1 MYTFEEI
8 RGNTPLVEQLR
19 RSAAS
24 GRSSHAYL
32 FLGGAGAGK
41 RLIANT
47 FAKALQCE
55 GEKRPCD
62 SCKSC
67 HAFNHGN
74 HPDVI
79 YFQPLKNGKTY
90 TIEDVREQLLETVD
104 LKPFQYEKKIYI
116 IEKADTLNIQSQ
128 NALLKTLEEPPA
140 HAVFLLLAERAEAFL
155 PTILSRVVVMK
166 IRPLSAETIADYLM
180 QAGHLAEESHILS
193 AYAQGRIGQA
203 LELVED
209 EGFREMRQDIL
220 GKLEALPSMSEGD
233 AYLLAKDFEVYKN
246 DLRFLDI
253 MELWY
258 RDLLTAKSL
267 REEGYLIQRDK
278 KDAIFRAA
286 KEQNLSL
293 NPTKISGICGR
304 LMCCLK
310 YEEDVYEELNKKLPR
325 VGDIISTPDGT
336 GEILTTNVLMQQVKA
351 AVRKVENDPPTIG
364 FYHVDE
370 IKLIRSKKKRKQN
383 PEGEKH
389 HEE

>member
-180 QAGHLAEESHILS
+180 QAGHLAEESYILS

-233 AYLLAKDFEVYKN
+233 AYLLAKEFEVYKN

-286 KEQNLSL
+286 KEPAALL
-293 NPTKISGICGR
+293 A
-304 LMCCLK
+304 
-310 YEEDVYEELNKKLPR
+310 KKA
-325 VGDIISTPDGT
+325 
-336 GEILTTNVLMQQVKA
+336 A
-351 AVRKVENDPPTIG
+351 AVRTARMR
-364 FYHVDE
+364 
-370 IKLIRSKKKRKQN
+370 LAQN
-383 PEGEKH
+383 ANFRLTMEVMLMDLKETGK
-389 HEE
+389 

>member
-55 GEKRPCD
+55 GTHRPCD

-166 IRPLSAETIADYLM
+166 IRPLSAETVADYLM
-180 QAGHLAEESHILS
+180 QAGHTAEESHILS

-203 LELVED
+203 LELVAD

-233 AYLLAKDFEVYKN
+233 AYLLAKDLESYKN

-267 REEGYLIQRDK
+267 REEGYLIQKDK

-286 KEQNLSL
+286 KEPAAALA
-293 NPTKISGICGR
+293 
-304 LMCCLK
+304 
-310 YEEDVYEELNKKLPR
+310 KKA
-325 VGDIISTPDGT
+325 
-336 GEILTTNVLMQQVKA
+336 A
-351 AVRKVENDPPTIG
+351 AVRTARMR
-364 FYHVDE
+364 
-370 IKLIRSKKKRKQN
+370 LAQN
-383 PEGEKH
+383 ANFRLTMEVMLMDLKETGK
-389 HEE
+389 

>member
-41 RLIANT
+41 RLIAKT

-140 HAVFLLLAERAEAFL
+140 HVVFLLLAERAETFL

-233 AYLLAKDFEVYKN
+233 AYLLAKDLEGYKN

-286 KEQNLSL
+286 KEPAALL
-293 NPTKISGICGR
+293 A
-304 LMCCLK
+304 
-310 YEEDVYEELNKKLPR
+310 KKA
-325 VGDIISTPDGT
+325 
-336 GEILTTNVLMQQVKA
+336 A
-351 AVRKVENDPPTIG
+351 AVRTARMR
-364 FYHVDE
+364 
-370 IKLIRSKKKRKQN
+370 LAQN
-383 PEGEKH
+383 ANFRLTMEVMLMDLKETGK
-389 HEE
+389 

>member
-267 REEGYLIQRDK
+267 REEEYLIQRDK

-286 KEQNLSL
+286 KEPAALL
-293 NPTKISGICGR
+293 A
-304 LMCCLK
+304 
-310 YEEDVYEELNKKLPR
+310 KKA
-325 VGDIISTPDGT
+325 
-336 GEILTTNVLMQQVKA
+336 A
-351 AVRKVENDPPTIG
+351 AVRTARMR
-364 FYHVDE
+364 
-370 IKLIRSKKKRKQN
+370 LAQN
-383 PEGEKH
+383 ANFRLTMEVMLMDLKETGK
-389 HEE
+389 

>member
-90 TIEDVREQLLETVD
+90 TIEDVREQLLERVD

-220 GKLEALPSMSEGD
+220 GKLEVLPSMSEGD
-233 AYLLAKDFEVYKN
+233 AYLLAKDLEGYKN

-286 KEQNLSL
+286 KEPAALL
-293 NPTKISGICGR
+293 A
-304 LMCCLK
+304 
-310 YEEDVYEELNKKLPR
+310 KKA
-325 VGDIISTPDGT
+325 
-336 GEILTTNVLMQQVKA
+336 A
-351 AVRKVENDPPTIG
+351 AVRTARMR
-364 FYHVDE
+364 
-370 IKLIRSKKKRKQN
+370 LAQN
-383 PEGEKH
+383 ANFRLTMEVMLMDLKETGK
-389 HEE
+389 

>member
-62 SCKSC
+62 RCKSC

-166 IRPLSAETIADYLM
+166 IRPLSAEMIADYLM

-233 AYLLAKDFEVYKN
+233 AYLLAKDLEGYKN

-286 KEQNLSL
+286 KEPAALL
-293 NPTKISGICGR
+293 A
-304 LMCCLK
+304 
-310 YEEDVYEELNKKLPR
+310 KKA
-325 VGDIISTPDGT
+325 
-336 GEILTTNVLMQQVKA
+336 A
-351 AVRKVENDPPTIG
+351 AVRTARMR
-364 FYHVDE
+364 
-370 IKLIRSKKKRKQN
+370 LAQN
-383 PEGEKH
+383 ANFRLTMEVMLMDLKETGK
-389 HEE
+389 

>member
-8 RGNTPLVEQLR
+8 RGNTPMVEQLR

-140 HAVFLLLAERAEAFL
+140 HVVFLLLAERAEAFL

-286 KEQNLSL
+286 KEPAALL
-293 NPTKISGICGR
+293 A
-304 LMCCLK
+304 
-310 YEEDVYEELNKKLPR
+310 KKA
-325 VGDIISTPDGT
+325 
-336 GEILTTNVLMQQVKA
+336 A
-351 AVRKVENDPPTIG
+351 AVRTARMR
-364 FYHVDE
+364 
-370 IKLIRSKKKRKQN
+370 LAQN
-383 PEGEKH
+383 ANFRLTMEVMLMDLKETGK
-389 HEE
+389 

>member
-180 QAGHLAEESHILS
+180 QAGHLAEESYILS

-286 KEQNLSL
+286 KEPAALL
-293 NPTKISGICGR
+293 A
-304 LMCCLK
+304 
-310 YEEDVYEELNKKLPR
+310 KKA
-325 VGDIISTPDGT
+325 
-336 GEILTTNVLMQQVKA
+336 A
-351 AVRKVENDPPTIG
+351 AVRTARMR
-364 FYHVDE
+364 
-370 IKLIRSKKKRKQN
+370 LAQN
-383 PEGEKH
+383 ANFRLTMEVMLMDLKETGK
-389 HEE
+389 

>member
-24 GRSSHAYL
+24 GRRSHAYL

-220 GKLEALPSMSEGD
+220 GKLEVLPSMSEGD
-233 AYLLAKDFEVYKN
+233 AYLLAKDLEGYKN

-286 KEQNLSL
+286 KEPAALL
-293 NPTKISGICGR
+293 A
-304 LMCCLK
+304 
-310 YEEDVYEELNKKLPR
+310 KKA
-325 VGDIISTPDGT
+325 
-336 GEILTTNVLMQQVKA
+336 A
-351 AVRKVENDPPTIG
+351 AVRTARMR
-364 FYHVDE
+364 
-370 IKLIRSKKKRKQN
+370 LAQN
-383 PEGEKH
+383 ANFRLTMEVMLMDLKETGK
-389 HEE
+389 

>member
-55 GEKRPCD
+55 GEKCPCD

-233 AYLLAKDFEVYKN
+233 AYLLAKDLEGYKN

-286 KEQNLSL
+286 KEPAALL
-293 NPTKISGICGR
+293 A
-304 LMCCLK
+304 
-310 YEEDVYEELNKKLPR
+310 KKA
-325 VGDIISTPDGT
+325 
-336 GEILTTNVLMQQVKA
+336 A
-351 AVRKVENDPPTIG
+351 AVRTARMR
-364 FYHVDE
+364 
-370 IKLIRSKKKRKQN
+370 LAQN
-383 PEGEKH
+383 ANFRLTMEVMLMDLKETGK
-389 HEE
+389 

>member
-79 YFQPLKNGKTY
+79 YFQPLKNGKSY
-90 TIEDVREQLLETVD
+90 TSEDVREQLLETVD

-220 GKLEALPSMSEGD
+220 GKLEALPSMSEGE
-233 AYLLAKDFEVYKN
+233 AYLLAKDLEGYKN
-246 DLRFLDI
+246 DLRFLYI

-286 KEQNLSL
+286 KEPAALL
-293 NPTKISGICGR
+293 A
-304 LMCCLK
+304 
-310 YEEDVYEELNKKLPR
+310 KKA
-325 VGDIISTPDGT
+325 
-336 GEILTTNVLMQQVKA
+336 A
-351 AVRKVENDPPTIG
+351 AVRTARMR
-364 FYHVDE
+364 
-370 IKLIRSKKKRKQN
+370 LAQN
-383 PEGEKH
+383 ANFRLTMEVMLMDLKETGK
-389 HEE
+389 

>member
-116 IEKADTLNIQSQ
+116 IEKADPLNIQSQ

-220 GKLEALPSMSEGD
+220 GKLEVLPSMSEGD
-233 AYLLAKDFEVYKN
+233 AYLLAKDLEGYKN

-286 KEQNLSL
+286 KEPAALL
-293 NPTKISGICGR
+293 A
-304 LMCCLK
+304 
-310 YEEDVYEELNKKLPR
+310 KKA
-325 VGDIISTPDGT
+325 
-336 GEILTTNVLMQQVKA
+336 A
-351 AVRKVENDPPTIG
+351 AVRTARMR
-364 FYHVDE
+364 
-370 IKLIRSKKKRKQN
+370 LAQN
-383 PEGEKH
+383 ANFRLTMEVMLMDLKETGK
-389 HEE
+389 

>member
-47 FAKALQCE
+47 FAKALLCE

-220 GKLEALPSMSEGD
+220 GKLEVRPSMSEGD
-233 AYLLAKDFEVYKN
+233 AYLLAKDLEGYKN

-286 KEQNLSL
+286 KEPAALL
-293 NPTKISGICGR
+293 A
-304 LMCCLK
+304 
-310 YEEDVYEELNKKLPR
+310 KKA
-325 VGDIISTPDGT
+325 
-336 GEILTTNVLMQQVKA
+336 A
-351 AVRKVENDPPTIG
+351 AVRTARMR
-364 FYHVDE
+364 
-370 IKLIRSKKKRKQN
+370 LAQN
-383 PEGEKH
+383 ANFRLTMEVMLMDLKETGK
-389 HEE
+389 

>member
-79 YFQPLKNGKTY
+79 YFQLLKNGKTY

-220 GKLEALPSMSEGD
+220 GKLEALPSMSEGE
-233 AYLLAKDFEVYKN
+233 AYLLAKDLEGYKN

-286 KEQNLSL
+286 KEPAALL
-293 NPTKISGICGR
+293 A
-304 LMCCLK
+304 
-310 YEEDVYEELNKKLPR
+310 KKA
-325 VGDIISTPDGT
+325 
-336 GEILTTNVLMQQVKA
+336 A
-351 AVRKVENDPPTIG
+351 AVRTARMR
-364 FYHVDE
+364 
-370 IKLIRSKKKRKQN
+370 LAQN
-383 PEGEKH
+383 ANFRLTMEVMLMDLKETGK
-389 HEE
+389 

>member
-220 GKLEALPSMSEGD
+220 GKLEVLPSMSEGD
-233 AYLLAKDFEVYKN
+233 AYLLAKDLEGYKN

-278 KDAIFRAA
+278 KDAILRAA
-286 KEQNLSL
+286 KEPAALL
-293 NPTKISGICGR
+293 A
-304 LMCCLK
+304 
-310 YEEDVYEELNKKLPR
+310 KKA
-325 VGDIISTPDGT
+325 
-336 GEILTTNVLMQQVKA
+336 A
-351 AVRKVENDPPTIG
+351 AVRTARMR
-364 FYHVDE
+364 
-370 IKLIRSKKKRKQN
+370 LAQN
-383 PEGEKH
+383 ANFRLTMEVMLMDLKETGK
-389 HEE
+389 

>member
-220 GKLEALPSMSEGD
+220 GKLEVLPSMSEGD
-233 AYLLAKDFEVYKN
+233 AYLLAKDLEGYKN

-286 KEQNLSL
+286 KEPAALL
-293 NPTKISGICGR
+293 A
-304 LMCCLK
+304 
-310 YEEDVYEELNKKLPR
+310 KKA
-325 VGDIISTPDGT
+325 
-336 GEILTTNVLMQQVKA
+336 A
-351 AVRKVENDPPTIG
+351 AVRTARMR
-364 FYHVDE
+364 
-370 IKLIRSKKKRKQN
+370 LAQN
-383 PEGEKH
+383 VNFRLTMEVMLMDLKETGK
-389 HEE
+389 

>member
-220 GKLEALPSMSEGD
+220 GKLEALPSMSEGE
-233 AYLLAKDFEVYKN
+233 AYLLAKDLEGYKN

-253 MELWY
+253 MELWS

-286 KEQNLSL
+286 KEPAALL
-293 NPTKISGICGR
+293 AK
-304 LMCCLK
+304 
-310 YEEDVYEELNKKLPR
+310 
-325 VGDIISTPDGT
+325 
-336 GEILTTNVLMQQVKA
+336 KA
-351 AVRKVENDPPTIG
+351 AAARTARMR
-364 FYHVDE
+364 
-370 IKLIRSKKKRKQN
+370 LAQN
-383 PEGEKH
+383 ANFRLTMEVMLMDLKETGK
-389 HEE
+389 

>member
-128 NALLKTLEEPPA
+128 NALLKTLEDPPA

-220 GKLEALPSMSEGD
+220 GKLEALPSMSEGE
-233 AYLLAKDFEVYKN
+233 AYLLAKDLEGYKN

-286 KEQNLSL
+286 KEPAALL
-293 NPTKISGICGR
+293 A
-304 LMCCLK
+304 
-310 YEEDVYEELNKKLPR
+310 KKA
-325 VGDIISTPDGT
+325 
-336 GEILTTNVLMQQVKA
+336 A
-351 AVRKVENDPPTIG
+351 AVRTARMR
-364 FYHVDE
+364 
-370 IKLIRSKKKRKQN
+370 LAQN
-383 PEGEKH
+383 ANFRLTMEVMLMDLKETGK
-389 HEE
+389 

>member
-79 YFQPLKNGKTY
+79 YF
-90 TIEDVREQLLETVD
+90 LETVD

-220 GKLEALPSMSEGD
+220 GKLEALPSMSEGE
-233 AYLLAKDFEVYKN
+233 AYLLAKDLEGYKN

-286 KEQNLSL
+286 KEPAALL
-293 NPTKISGICGR
+293 A
-304 LMCCLK
+304 
-310 YEEDVYEELNKKLPR
+310 KKA
-325 VGDIISTPDGT
+325 
-336 GEILTTNVLMQQVKA
+336 A
-351 AVRKVENDPPTIG
+351 AVRTARMR
-364 FYHVDE
+364 
-370 IKLIRSKKKRKQN
+370 LAQN
-383 PEGEKH
+383 ANFRLTMEVMLMDLKETGK
-389 HEE
+389 

>member
-74 HPDVI
+74 HPDVT

-220 GKLEALPSMSEGD
+220 DKLEALPSMSEGD

-278 KDAIFRAA
+278 KDAIFRATKEPAALLA
-286 KEQNLSL
+286 K
-293 NPTKISGICGR
+293 KA
-304 LMCCLK
+304 
-310 YEEDVYEELNKKLPR
+310 
-325 VGDIISTPDGT
+325 
-336 GEILTTNVLMQQVKA
+336 A
-351 AVRKVENDPPTIG
+351 AVRTARMR
-364 FYHVDE
+364 
-370 IKLIRSKKKRKQN
+370 LAQN
-383 PEGEKH
+383 ANFRLTMEVMLMDLKETGK
-389 HEE
+389 

>member
-220 GKLEALPSMSEGD
+220 GKLEALPSMSEGE
-233 AYLLAKDFEVYKN
+233 AYLLAKDLEGYKN

-286 KEQNLSL
+286 KEPAALL
-293 NPTKISGICGR
+293 A
-304 LMCCLK
+304 
-310 YEEDVYEELNKKLPR
+310 KKA
-325 VGDIISTPDGT
+325 
-336 GEILTTNVLMQQVKA
+336 A
-351 AVRKVENDPPTIG
+351 AVRTARMR
-364 FYHVDE
+364 
-370 IKLIRSKKKRKQN
+370 LAQN
-383 PEGEKH
+383 ANFRLTMEVMLMD
-389 HEE
+389 

>member
-79 YFQPLKNGKTY
+79 YFRPLKNGKTY

-220 GKLEALPSMSEGD
+220 GKLEVLPSMSEGD
-233 AYLLAKDFEVYKN
+233 AYLLAKDLEGYKN

-286 KEQNLSL
+286 KEPAALL
-293 NPTKISGICGR
+293 A
-304 LMCCLK
+304 
-310 YEEDVYEELNKKLPR
+310 KKA
-325 VGDIISTPDGT
+325 
-336 GEILTTNVLMQQVKA
+336 A
-351 AVRKVENDPPTIG
+351 AVRTARMR
-364 FYHVDE
+364 
-370 IKLIRSKKKRKQN
+370 LAQN
-383 PEGEKH
+383 ANFRLTMEVMLMDLKETGK
-389 HEE
+389 

>member
-180 QAGHLAEESHILS
+180 QTGHLAEESHILS

-286 KEQNLSL
+286 KEPAALL
-293 NPTKISGICGR
+293 A
-304 LMCCLK
+304 
-310 YEEDVYEELNKKLPR
+310 KKA
-325 VGDIISTPDGT
+325 
-336 GEILTTNVLMQQVKA
+336 A
-351 AVRKVENDPPTIG
+351 AVRTARMR
-364 FYHVDE
+364 
-370 IKLIRSKKKRKQN
+370 LAQN
-383 PEGEKH
+383 TNFRLTMEVMLMDLKETGK
-389 HEE
+389 

>member
-166 IRPLSAETIADYLM
+166 IRPLSAETIADYLL

-220 GKLEALPSMSEGD
+220 GKLEVLPSMSEGD
-233 AYLLAKDFEVYKN
+233 AYLLAKDLEGYKN

-286 KEQNLSL
+286 KEPAALL
-293 NPTKISGICGR
+293 A
-304 LMCCLK
+304 
-310 YEEDVYEELNKKLPR
+310 KKA
-325 VGDIISTPDGT
+325 
-336 GEILTTNVLMQQVKA
+336 A
-351 AVRKVENDPPTIG
+351 AVRTARMR
-364 FYHVDE
+364 
-370 IKLIRSKKKRKQN
+370 LAQN
-383 PEGEKH
+383 ANFRLTMEVMLMDLKETGK
-389 HEE
+389 

>member
-128 NALLKTLEEPPA
+128 NALLKRLE
-140 HAVFLLLAERAEAFL
+140 
-155 PTILSRVVVMK
+155 
-166 IRPLSAETIADYLM
+166 
-180 QAGHLAEESHILS
+180 
-193 AYAQGRIGQA
+193 
-203 LELVED
+203 
-209 EGFREMRQDIL
+209 
-220 GKLEALPSMSEGD
+220 
-233 AYLLAKDFEVYKN
+233 
-246 DLRFLDI
+246 
-253 MELWY
+253 
-258 RDLLTAKSL
+258 
-267 REEGYLIQRDK
+267 
-278 KDAIFRAA
+278 
-286 KEQNLSL
+286 
-293 NPTKISGICGR
+293 
-304 LMCCLK
+304 
-310 YEEDVYEELNKKLPR
+310 
-325 VGDIISTPDGT
+325 
-336 GEILTTNVLMQQVKA
+336 
-351 AVRKVENDPPTIG
+351 
-364 FYHVDE
+364 
-370 IKLIRSKKKRKQN
+370 
-383 PEGEKH
+383 
-389 HEE
+389 

>member
-209 EGFREMRQDIL
+209 EGFREMRRDIL

-286 KEQNLSL
+286 KEPAALL
-293 NPTKISGICGR
+293 A
-304 LMCCLK
+304 
-310 YEEDVYEELNKKLPR
+310 KKA
-325 VGDIISTPDGT
+325 
-336 GEILTTNVLMQQVKA
+336 A
-351 AVRKVENDPPTIG
+351 AVRTARMR
-364 FYHVDE
+364 
-370 IKLIRSKKKRKQN
+370 LAQN
-383 PEGEKH
+383 ANFRLTMEVMLMDLKETGK
-389 HEE
+389 

>member
-233 AYLLAKDFEVYKN
+233 AYLLAKNLEGYKN

-286 KEQNLSL
+286 KEPAALL
-293 NPTKISGICGR
+293 A
-304 LMCCLK
+304 
-310 YEEDVYEELNKKLPR
+310 KKA
-325 VGDIISTPDGT
+325 
-336 GEILTTNVLMQQVKA
+336 A
-351 AVRKVENDPPTIG
+351 AVRTARMR
-364 FYHVDE
+364 
-370 IKLIRSKKKRKQN
+370 LAQN
-383 PEGEKH
+383 ANFRLTMEVMLMDLKETGK
-389 HEE
+389 

>member
-140 HAVFLLLAERAEAFL
+140 HVVFLLLAERAETFL

-233 AYLLAKDFEVYKN
+233 AYLLAKDLEGYKN

-258 RDLLTAKSL
+258 RDLLTEKSL

-286 KEQNLSL
+286 KEPAALL
-293 NPTKISGICGR
+293 A
-304 LMCCLK
+304 
-310 YEEDVYEELNKKLPR
+310 KKA
-325 VGDIISTPDGT
+325 
-336 GEILTTNVLMQQVKA
+336 A
-351 AVRKVENDPPTIG
+351 AVRTARMR
-364 FYHVDE
+364 
-370 IKLIRSKKKRKQN
+370 LAQN
-383 PEGEKH
+383 ANFRLTMEVMLMDLKETGK
-389 HEE
+389 

>member
-155 PTILSRVVVMK
+155 PTIFSRVVVMK

-220 GKLEALPSMSEGD
+220 GKLEALPSMSEGE
-233 AYLLAKDFEVYKN
+233 AYLLAKDLEGYKN

-286 KEQNLSL
+286 KEPAALL
-293 NPTKISGICGR
+293 A
-304 LMCCLK
+304 
-310 YEEDVYEELNKKLPR
+310 KKA
-325 VGDIISTPDGT
+325 
-336 GEILTTNVLMQQVKA
+336 A
-351 AVRKVENDPPTIG
+351 AVRTARMR
-364 FYHVDE
+364 
-370 IKLIRSKKKRKQN
+370 LAQN
-383 PEGEKH
+383 ANFRLTMEVMLMDLKETGK
-389 HEE
+389 

>member
-19 RSAAS
+19 RSAVS

-233 AYLLAKDFEVYKN
+233 AYLLAKEFEVYKN

-286 KEQNLSL
+286 KEPAALL
-293 NPTKISGICGR
+293 A
-304 LMCCLK
+304 
-310 YEEDVYEELNKKLPR
+310 KKA
-325 VGDIISTPDGT
+325 
-336 GEILTTNVLMQQVKA
+336 A
-351 AVRKVENDPPTIG
+351 AVRTARMR
-364 FYHVDE
+364 
-370 IKLIRSKKKRKQN
+370 LAQN
-383 PEGEKH
+383 ANFRLTMEVMLMDLKETGK
-389 HEE
+389 

>member
-233 AYLLAKDFEVYKN
+233 AYLLAKDLEGYKN

-267 REEGYLIQRDK
+267 REEEYLIQRDK

-286 KEQNLSL
+286 KEPAALL
-293 NPTKISGICGR
+293 A
-304 LMCCLK
+304 
-310 YEEDVYEELNKKLPR
+310 KKA
-325 VGDIISTPDGT
+325 
-336 GEILTTNVLMQQVKA
+336 A
-351 AVRKVENDPPTIG
+351 AVRTARMR
-364 FYHVDE
+364 
-370 IKLIRSKKKRKQN
+370 LAQN
-383 PEGEKH
+383 ANFRLTMEVMLMDLKETGK
-389 HEE
+389 

>member
-47 FAKALQCE
+47 FAKALQCD

-233 AYLLAKDFEVYKN
+233 AYLLAKDLEGYKN

-286 KEQNLSL
+286 KEPAALL
-293 NPTKISGICGR
+293 A
-304 LMCCLK
+304 
-310 YEEDVYEELNKKLPR
+310 KKA
-325 VGDIISTPDGT
+325 
-336 GEILTTNVLMQQVKA
+336 A
-351 AVRKVENDPPTIG
+351 AVRTARMR
-364 FYHVDE
+364 
-370 IKLIRSKKKRKQN
+370 LAQN
-383 PEGEKH
+383 ANFRLTMEVMLMDLKETGK
-389 HEE
+389 

>member
-1 MYTFEEI
+1 
-8 RGNTPLVEQLR
+8 VEQLR

-220 GKLEALPSMSEGD
+220 GKLEVLPSMSEGD
-233 AYLLAKDFEVYKN
+233 AYLLAKDLEGYKN

-286 KEQNLSL
+286 KEPAALL
-293 NPTKISGICGR
+293 A
-304 LMCCLK
+304 
-310 YEEDVYEELNKKLPR
+310 KKA
-325 VGDIISTPDGT
+325 
-336 GEILTTNVLMQQVKA
+336 A
-351 AVRKVENDPPTIG
+351 AVRTARMR
-364 FYHVDE
+364 
-370 IKLIRSKKKRKQN
+370 LAQN
-383 PEGEKH
+383 ANFRLTMEVMLMDLKETGK
-389 HEE
+389 